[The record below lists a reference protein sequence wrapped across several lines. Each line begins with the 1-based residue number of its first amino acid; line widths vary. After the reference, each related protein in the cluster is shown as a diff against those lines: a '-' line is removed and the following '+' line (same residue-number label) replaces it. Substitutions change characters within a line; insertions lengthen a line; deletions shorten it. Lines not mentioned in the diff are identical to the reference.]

1 MKQVTF
7 DFSEIKTKKEFYKQF
22 KNKLELQEDFGA
34 NLDALYDVLTGEI
47 ELPIELIFEHVSL
60 EKLEKFEAI
69 FETIEDA
76 ENELDEE
83 LSFRYFVG
91 KAEL

>member
-1 MKQVTF
+1 MKQIIF
-7 DFSEIKTKKEFYKQF
+7 DFAEIKTKKDFYKQF
-22 KNKLELQEDFGA
+22 KNKLELQDDFGN

-47 ELPIELIFEHVSL
+47 ELPVELIFENVDL
-60 EKLEKFEAI
+60 EKLEKFESI

-76 ENELDEE
+76 ENELSEE

>member
-1 MKQVTF
+1 MKQIIF
-7 DFSEIKTKKEFYKQF
+7 DFSEIKTKKDFYKQF
-22 KNKLELQEDFGA
+22 KTKLKLQNDFGN

-47 ELPIELIFEHVSL
+47 ELPIELIFENVDL
-60 EKLEKFEAI
+60 EKLEKFDEI

-76 ENELDEE
+76 QNELNEE
-83 LSFRYFVG
+83 FSFRYFIG

>member
-1 MKQVTF
+1 MKQIIF
-7 DFSEIKTKKEFYKQF
+7 DFAEIKTKKDFYKKF
-22 KNKLELQEDFGA
+22 KNKLEIQDDFGN

-47 ELPIELIFEHVSL
+47 ELPVELIFENVDL
-60 EKLEKFEAI
+60 EKLEKFESI

-76 ENELDEE
+76 QNELDEE
-83 LSFRYFVG
+83 LSFRYFVN